1 MKWQDR
7 LSLIVAIIGLTIVA
21 VTQRIDILTLE
32 EKINSME
39 IQTKVLDTKIE
50 LVEEARRRNDEVLI
64 SVTSGIVELLEPM
77 AEAIDISRDYLD
89 FIKGYSEFNN

>member
-21 VTQRIDILTLE
+21 VTQHIDILTLE

-89 FIKGYSEFNN
+89 IIKGYSEFNN

>member
-7 LSLIVAIIGLTIVA
+7 LSLIAAIIGLTIVA

-77 AEAIDISRDYLD
+77 AEAIDISRNYLD
-89 FIKGYSEFNN
+89 IIKGYSEFNN

>member
-77 AEAIDISRDYLD
+77 AEAIDISRNYLD
-89 FIKGYSEFNN
+89 IIKGYSEFNN